1 MRIPEIAAQG
11 AAILSTAAAVW
22 LAIKKGLTLM
32 QRTIPAILVVLNILL
47 WAVGLAEIAF
57 GGGTGDAKKVEV
69 IKQIKAKIP
78 ALAPQLGLSSLIVM
92 LMTNDALLGFLI
104 DLAVDLLNKTGAL
117 KALADLG
124 IIPAQEEATVPAAQG
139 GQAMDP
145 TSAPAAGIS
154 S

>member
-1 MRIPEIAAQG
+1 M
-11 AAILSTAAAVW
+11 STAAAVW

-32 QRTIPAILVVLNILL
+32 QKTIPAILVVLNVLL

-57 GGGTGDAKKVEV
+57 GAGTGETKKAEV

-78 ALAPQLGLSSLIVM
+78 ALAPQIGLSSLVVM
-92 LMTNDALLGFLI
+92 LLTNDALLGFLI

-124 IIPAQEEATVPAAQG
+124 IIPAQEEVIVAAAQE
-139 GQAMDP
+139 GQAQVP
-145 TSAPAAGIS
+145 TMAPAAGLS